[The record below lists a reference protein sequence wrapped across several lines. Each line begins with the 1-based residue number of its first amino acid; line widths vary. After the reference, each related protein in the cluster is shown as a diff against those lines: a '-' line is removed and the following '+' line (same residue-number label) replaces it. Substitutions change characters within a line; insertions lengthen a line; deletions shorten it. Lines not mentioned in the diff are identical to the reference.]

1 MAYVDP
7 NYLTKKAFKTAVAAG
22 VKHQPYNP
30 SGMFPNPTGNGR
42 VAIEGPHY
50 PKPHTWY
57 AECDMVDSII
67 TKVR

>member
-7 NYLTKKAFKTAVAAG
+7 NYKSKKAFKDAVKAG
-22 VKHQPYNP
+22 VQHRPYNP
-30 SGMFPNPTGNGR
+30 GGMYPVPENGP

-57 AECDMVDSII
+57 ASCIVADGVIVSV
-67 TKVR
+67 K